1 MKTSAFEGKVA
12 IITGGASGIGAALA
26 KALGA
31 RGADVVIA
39 DRQATLGESVA
50 ERIRAAGGRATALE
64 VDVRNLASMG
74 KVVDDTVARAKR
86 VDLFFNNAGIA
97 VGGEMDSYAARD
109 WDDVFD
115 VNLRGVAY
123 GIQCVYPV
131 MIRQR
136 AGHIVNTASMAGL
149 VAPGGSGSYVGA
161 KHAVVGISRSL
172 RAEAKR
178 HGVRVS
184 ALCPGAIATP
194 ILTGGK
200 FGRVDSLGLTNEKIL
215 ELWSRFKPMAP
226 DVFAG
231 KVLRKV
237 EQNAE
242 IIVVPSWWKAFWY
255 LDRLSPAL
263 GSRLWEY
270 MLVQMR
276 VEVDQARAAKGSPK
290 EERDERR
297 DPIRET
303 AQARSR

>member
-1 MKTSAFEGKVA
+1 MAQSSYSGKVA

-26 KALGA
+26 RALGA
-31 RGADVVIA
+31 RGAEVVVA
-39 DRQATLGESVA
+39 DRQGKLGDEVA
-50 ERIRAAGGRATALE
+50 EKIRGAGGRAVAAE
-64 VDVRNLASMG
+64 VDVRQLASMA
-74 KVVDDTVARAKR
+74 KLVADTVARAGR

-97 VGGEMDSYAARD
+97 VGGEMDGYAPKD

-136 AGHIVNTASMAGL
+136 SGHIVNTASMAGL
-149 VAPGGSGSYVGA
+149 VAPPGSGSYVGA

-172 RAEAKR
+172 RVEARR

-200 FGRVDSLGLTNEKIL
+200 YGRVDALGVGNDKIL
-215 ELWSRFKPMAP
+215 EMWSRVRPMNV

-231 KVLRKV
+231 KVLRAV
-237 EQNAE
+237 ERNQE
-242 IIVVPSWWKAFWY
+242 IIVLPSWWKALWY
-255 LDRLSPAL
+255 ADRLSPAL
-263 GSRLWEY
+263 GSWLSERALAR
-270 MLVQMR
+270 MR
-276 VEVDQARAAKGSPK
+276 AELAEAQIAKANAPSVARAAAPSTP
-290 EERDERR
+290 
-297 DPIRET
+297 
-303 AQARSR
+303 